1 MKNCCFQTVVLVK
14 TLGSCLDSMETKPVN
29 LKGNQSWIFIGRID
43 DEAESAILWPLD
55 VKS

>member
-1 MKNCCFQTVVLVK
+1 MKNCCSQTVVLEK
-14 TLGSCLDSMETKPVN
+14 ALGSCLDSKETKPVN
-29 LKGNQSWIFIGRID
+29 LKGNQSWID

>member
-1 MKNCCFQTVVLVK
+1 MKNCCFQTVVLEK